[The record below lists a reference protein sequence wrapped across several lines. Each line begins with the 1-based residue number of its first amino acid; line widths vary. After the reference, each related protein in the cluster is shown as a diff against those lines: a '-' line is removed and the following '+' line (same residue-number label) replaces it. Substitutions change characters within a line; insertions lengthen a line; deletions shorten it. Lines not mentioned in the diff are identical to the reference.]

1 VVAGEA
7 TRELNVPTITLV
19 TVFGPFSSVSKP
31 VTSVVSSLPAGQL
44 QPNRELLLLDHAG
57 DRARGAG
64 ERKTLLLGSNN

>member
-1 VVAGEA
+1 MKLSD
-7 TRELNVPTITLV
+7 ELNVPTITLV
-19 TVFGPFSSVSKP
+19 TVFGPFSSVFQAGD
-31 VTSVVSSLPAGQL
+31 VGGVLVAGGQL